1 MPRRR
6 LASPIALVMGM
17 TLVAESYAAVPA
29 GQGAA
34 SPGAGA
40 SDVEDIYIGR
50 SWRESRQP
58 PTDFCAPERTG
69 FGRASVE
76 DTYTFRSVEARGSDG
91 LVVNANVAVIG
102 TLRACFGPLPETGS
116 FFYAEGKLGDVPFTG
131 RGECRTTRRDHPEAG
146 MSAQRCFMELS
157 GLPPAYVGGQL
168 TTNTIGTR
176 NALGDRTDPPGYTQP
191 SIATIRLWKR
201 R

>member
-1 MPRRR
+1 MTPPITVVAILLFG
-6 LASPIALVMGM
+6 LAPAP
-17 TLVAESYAAVPA
+17 VAQ
-29 GQGAA
+29 GQGSVA
-34 SPGAGA
+34 PGVAG
-40 SDVEDIYIGR
+40 DVEDIYIGR

-58 PTDFCAPERTG
+58 PGEFCASAHTG
-69 FGRASVE
+69 FGKASVE
-76 DTYTFRSVEARGSDG
+76 DTYTFRSVETRGSDG
-91 LVVNANVAVIG
+91 QVVDANVAVIG
-102 TLRACFGPLPETGS
+102 TLRACFGPLPEAGS
-116 FFYAEGKLGDVPFTG
+116 FFYAEGTLGEVPFTG
-131 RGECRTTRRDHPEAG
+131 RGQCQTTRRDHPEPG

-176 NALGDRTDPPGYTQP
+176 TALGDGTDPPGYTQP